1 MATNNNDDD
10 EFGDDGIDWS
20 SIPLD
25 SILASVNNNLPTTTS
40 TSATAAATVSTND
53 SDRRRGQP
61 TSTTEEGT
69 ERHFHSS
76 SLLGGSGS
84 NNDGASSSSTLQ
96 RQHNYGLTSC
106 NLYQNQL
113 GMGAALDLGPPSNF
127 PSADYNDTEA
137 LRRQVSDSMVLLV
150 LPRFFFPSNSSS
162 FSSINFQLYLLTY
175 SFPLL
180 PTMIILQRYKNYK
193 VNSKLRMIK
202 YLNSKPHRPHI
213 MPNQFTGRSRRKVWH
228 KSVYISWRRNC
239 VGLGWRL
246 RSTRAV
252 GYDRRNVWR
261 SWNVVIVVV
270 VVNN

>member
-69 ERHFHSS
+69 ERNFHSS
-76 SLLGGSGS
+76 SVFGGGGS
-84 NNDGASSSSTLQ
+84 NNNGALSSSALQ
-96 RQHNYGLTSC
+96 MQQNYGITSS

-127 PSADYNDTEA
+127 PSADYNDIEA
-137 LRRQVSDSMVLLV
+137 LRRQVSDSLVLLM
-150 LPRFFFPSNSSS
+150 LPRFFFS
-162 FSSINFQLYLLTY
+162 FELILFLL
-175 SFPLL
+175 
-180 PTMIILQRYKNYK
+180 N
-193 VNSKLRMIK
+193 
-202 YLNSKPHRPHI
+202 
-213 MPNQFTGRSRRKVWH
+213 
-228 KSVYISWRRNC
+228 
-239 VGLGWRL
+239 
-246 RSTRAV
+246 
-252 GYDRRNVWR
+252 
-261 SWNVVIVVV
+261 
-270 VVNN
+270 